1 MNEEL
6 AAKQQINTADLAVL
20 WDTWG
25 EEEPGGGGGTFH
37 EKRNQEGVGAL
48 SGKGTGAEEWA
59 S

>member
-1 MNEEL
+1 L
-6 AAKQQINTADLAVL
+6 DLAVL

-37 EKRNQEGVGAL
+37 EKRRNQEGVGAL
-48 SGKGTGAEEWA
+48 SGKGTGAEEGA